1 MQKDTRTLSCKIDK
15 FFTELVAG
23 KSKVFFELTV
33 EFIYNKW
40 TLRKRYSDFED
51 LHKSLKVTYTHLP
64 ALPGKSLF
72 ALKKDADIDKRRL
85 GLDVYIKELV
95 KKNDLYSDP
104 NFAKFLEVSSNWMDS
119 NFVSSRSTNQTQLP
133 IRCKWLENF
142 QMSIL
147 DSGM

>member
-15 FFTELVAG
+15 FVSELVAG

-51 LHKSLKVTYTHLP
+51 LHKNLKVTYNHLP

-85 GLDVYIKELV
+85 GLDVYVKELV
-95 KKNDLYSDP
+95 KRADLYADP
-104 NFAKFLEVSSNWMDS
+104 HFAKFLEVGFCARVL
-119 NFVSSRSTNQTQLP
+119 FVS
-133 IRCKWLENF
+133 
-142 QMSIL
+142 
-147 DSGM
+147 